1 MNIKFSEHKPAIH
14 KNRHEYELWDLRQE
28 FERLLAQD
36 LVHEVAIS
44 YTNPDVYYSACEIAK
59 QRINNLK
66 KPN

>member
-1 MNIKFSEHKPAIH
+1 MKFSNKDPFIFKTREQW
-14 KNRHEYELWDLRQE
+14 ELWDLRQE

-44 YTNPDVYYSACEIAK
+44 YTQPNVYYSACEIAK
-59 QRINNLK
+59 QRIKNLK